1 MSNANPV
8 SVEYPTDEC
17 LDAAVDALRGHTI
30 AVLTGAGVSTDSG
43 IPDYRGAGAP
53 VRAPMTFQNFM
64 ADLDYRK
71 RYWAGSHLGWKRFSA
86 ARPNPGHA
94 ALVEL
99 ELAGI
104 VDGIITQNVDGL
116 HLRAGSQRVVDLH
129 GTMDRVRCLTCGQF
143 YARQSIADQITA
155 ANPWIDTEEA
165 FELSPDGDVEVRDV
179 QAFVLPECSV
189 CGGVLKPDVVFFGEF
204 VPKEKFAEASA
215 LMQSQPAGEVLAWIE
230 THPAS
235 EGTFQASANTAG
247 EWTNEQTADEVAAWL
262 QAHRDSPVYD
272 GAAAGFAARAHAFDP
287 EGALIWANTIKDENQ
302 RQSLLQSWE
311 RK

>member
-1 MSNANPV
+1 MPNAEPV
-8 SVEYPTDEC
+8 SVQSLADDS
-17 LDAAVDALRGHTI
+17 LDAAVEALSGHTI

-53 VRAPMTFQNFM
+53 VRAPMTFQHFV

-86 ARPNPGHA
+86 AQPNNGHI
-94 ALVEL
+94 ALAQL

-129 GTMDRVRCLTCGQF
+129 GTMDRVRCLDCGQF
-143 YARQSIADQITA
+143 YARQSVADQIAA

-165 FELSPDGDVEVRDV
+165 FDLSPDGDVEVHDV
-179 QAFVLPECSV
+179 DSFVLPECTV

-204 VPKEKFAEASA
+204 VPKEKFIEASA
-215 LMQSQPAGEVLAWIE
+215 LMQSANALLIAGSSLVVNSGIRLLEQANRRRLPIVIVNRGATKGDNRATVKVDAGTTE
-230 THPAS
+230 T
-235 EGTFQASANTAG
+235 
-247 EWTNEQTADEVAAWL
+247 L
-262 QAHRDSPVYD
+262 QALVRRLRP
-272 GAAAGFAARAHAFDP
+272 
-287 EGALIWANTIKDENQ
+287 
-302 RQSLLQSWE
+302 
-311 RK
+311 